1 MRRPAERPTRPR
13 KSAMPWSRPGAATNR
28 QGSMGELEQRI
39 LAREASIAVIGL
51 GYVGL
56 PLAVEFAEAGYKVV
70 GVDLDGHKVAALK
83 RGVSYVGDV
92 PSARVAALI
101 ENGHLDAVREYDSLD
116 PPPDAVF
123 ICVPTPYTGAKVP
136 DLSYIEAAAHAIAGR
151 LMPGQL
157 IILESTTYPGTTEE
171 LVQPILE
178 RSGLRASDDFYL
190 AFSPERINP
199 GDRQFGVH
207 NTPKVVGGTRAEA
220 GRLARLLFEAASP
233 RAAEM
238 AKLLEN
244 TFRAVNIALV
254 NEMAL
259 LAERMGVDIWEVI
272 DAASTKPFGF
282 MRFTPGPGVGGHC
295 IPVDPFYLSWKAR
308 EYDFYTRFIE
318 HAAAINDAMPF
329 HLYDL
334 VAAALNERGV
344 AVSQA
349 RVLVLGVAFKPNVDD
364 FRNSPARR
372 FIELLRENGAET
384 RYHDPHVPVF
394 PVPARLF
401 APESDEEAL
410 RSVALTED
418 ELRSSDAVVIVIGHG
433 GIDYRWVAEQAPL
446 VVDAINA
453 TRGCAAEPGKIRRL
467 GAPKPLA
474 ISD

>member
-1 MRRPAERPTRPR
+1 
-13 KSAMPWSRPGAATNR
+13 
-28 QGSMGELEQRI
+28 MGELEQRI

-233 RAAEM
+233 SGVFEVSSPRAAEM

-318 HAAAINDAMPF
+318 HAAAINDGMPF
-329 HLYDL
+329 HLADL
-334 VAAALNERGV
+334 VTAALNERGV
-344 AVSQA
+344 AVRDA
-349 RVLVLGVAFKPNVDD
+349 RVLVLGVAFKPDVDD

-372 FIELLRENGAET
+372 FIELLRGRGACVS
-384 RYHDPHVPVF
+384 YHDPHVPRF
-394 PVPARLF
+394 PVAGHVF
-401 APESDEEAL
+401 AHDADDD
-410 RSVALTED
+410 ALTSV
-418 ELRSSDAVVIVIGHG
+418 ELTAEEIASSDAVVIVIGHRAV
-433 GIDYRWVAEQAPL
+433 DYHWVAEHARL
-446 VVDAINA
+446 LVDAVNA
-453 TRGCAAEPGKIRRL
+453 THGYQGDRSRIRRL
-467 GAPKPLA
+467 GAPA
-474 ISD
+474 R